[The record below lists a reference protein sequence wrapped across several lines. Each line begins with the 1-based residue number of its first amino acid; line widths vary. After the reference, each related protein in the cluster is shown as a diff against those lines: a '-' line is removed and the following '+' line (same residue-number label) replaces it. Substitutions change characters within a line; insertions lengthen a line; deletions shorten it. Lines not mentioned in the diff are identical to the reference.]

1 MWRFLLQAG
10 LGAAS
15 FNVGARVRRVKR
27 MAIFFAIAGVLA
39 LLGLAA
45 LLVAAG
51 VLLEPHVGAAGAAG
65 IIGGAL
71 FVIAALLG
79 WAATWQP
86 RRPTA
91 TPVAERVRSELKAAG
106 NAFSSGAPRL
116 GSGLGASSS
125 RTRGLNVVLMAAL
138 AGIVL
143 GRRL

>member
-10 LGAAS
+10 LGAAT
-15 FNVGARVRRVKR
+15 FNVGARVRRLKR
-27 MAIFFAIAGVLA
+27 MSIFFAIAGVFA
-39 LLGLAA
+39 LLGFAA

-65 IIGGAL
+65 IIGGVL
-71 FVIAALLG
+71 LVIAALLG
-79 WAATWQP
+79 WAATWEP

-91 TPVAERVRSELKAAG
+91 APVVDRVRSELKAAG
-106 NAFSSGAPRL
+106 DAFSSGAPRL
-116 GSGLGASSS
+116 GSGLGGSSK
-125 RTRGLNVVLMAAL
+125 TRGLNVILIAAL